1 MNTLNINDM
10 DNNVTLA
17 PNRYEVIKLRT
28 GLDIVGMVRETK
40 DGLQIT
46 LPMICQLS
54 LQATGDTL
62 STFIPYAPLSADP
75 TLFIPFNHIVHRN
88 NLNEQFVSYY
98 DSASARWLEM
108 VENGTIP
115 VRSGKEYQEDMK
127 AYVDRAMQSIIDATG
142 GPITP
147 EELRRLEIL
156 EDEDFD
162 LETEYEQHLVTKGK
176 KILH

>member
-1 MNTLNINDM
+1 MNYLNTNM
-10 DNNVTLA
+10 DNVTSLA
-17 PNRYEVIKLRT
+17 PNRYEVVKLKT
-28 GLDIVGMVRETK
+28 GLDIVGMVRDTGE
-40 DGLQIT
+40 GIHIT
-46 LPMICQLS
+46 LPMICQLQ
-54 LQATGDTL
+54 LTQTNDTL
-62 STFIPYAPLSADP
+62 STFIPYAPLSAEP
-75 TLFIPFNHIVHRN
+75 TLFIPNNHIVHRN
-88 NLNEQFVSYY
+88 KLNEQFVRYY
-98 DSASARWLEM
+98 DNASSRWLEM

>member
-1 MNTLNINDM
+1 MNTLNTSM
-10 DNNVTLA
+10 DNVTSLA
-17 PNRYEVIKLRT
+17 PNKYEVIKLKT
-28 GLDIVGMVRETK
+28 GLDIVGMVRDTQE
-40 DGLQIT
+40 GIHIT
-46 LPMICQLS
+46 LPMICQLQ
-54 LQATGDTL
+54 LTQTNDTL
-62 STFIPYAPLSADP
+62 STFIPYAPLSAEP
-75 TLFIPFNHIVHRN
+75 TLFIPNAHIVHRTK
-88 NLNEQFVSYY
+88 LNEQFVSYY
-98 DSASARWLEM
+98 DNASAKWLEM

-115 VRSGKEYQEDMK
+115 LKSNQEYREDIK
-127 AYVDRAMQSIIDATG
+127 SYIDRAMQDIINATG